1 MREVTV
7 RDALREALQEEMRR
21 DKSVFLLGEDIGR
34 YWGGA
39 FGVTKG
45 LAQEF
50 GDERVRDTPIS
61 ENAIIGAGVGA

>member
-1 MREVTV
+1 MKMREITY
-7 RDALREALQEEMRR
+7 REALREALREEMLR

-45 LAQEF
+45 LALSLIH
-50 GDERVRDTPIS
+50 IS
-61 ENAIIGAGVGA
+61 EPTRPY